1 MRWRDRLVLAVW
13 LGLTVGGCA
22 EPSGGRFLT
31 ASRGAWRR
39 AGPILRFTADNL
51 YNHINGEAD
60 SVIPFG
66 FRSLASARYRHGPQT
81 ECTVDIYDM
90 GSASNAFA
98 LFRSRADLEA
108 KPLNVASEAVGD
120 QTRAEFWRGPFYVDV
135 VAFEPAEGFSAVTLA
150 RDVAGSLPPT
160 KAWPAYLEL
169 LPTSGRVARSEQYL
183 PHDLFGRSFLN
194 RAVTARYKLGGRQA
208 MLFACRCDSPKEA
221 AEALNRFEA
230 VLRQKRPTRP
240 VTLGERGF
248 LADDPDLGRLVVF
261 RRACF
266 VAGITGYAKDAAT
279 EALLADLDRRLRG
292 H

>member
-1 MRWRDRLVLAVW
+1 
-13 LGLTVGGCA
+13 
-22 EPSGGRFLT
+22 
-31 ASRGAWRR
+31 
-39 AGPILRFTADNL
+39 
-51 YNHINGEAD
+51 
-60 SVIPFG
+60 
-66 FRSLASARYRHGPQT
+66 
-81 ECTVDIYDM
+81 M

-108 KPLNVASEAVGD
+108 EPLDVGSEAVGD
-120 QTRAEFWRGPFYVDV
+120 QTRAEFWQGPFYVDV

-150 RDVAGSLPPT
+150 RDLARSLPPT

-169 LPTSGRVARSEQYL
+169 LPTRGRVARSEQYL

-194 RAVTARYKLGGRQA
+194 RAVTARYKLGGRRA

-221 AEALNRFEA
+221 AEALDRFEA
-230 VLRQKRPTRP
+230 ALRQKRATRP
-240 VTLGERGF
+240 VALGQRGF
-248 LADDPDLGRLVVF
+248 LADDPVLGRLVVF

-266 VAGITGYAKDAAT
+266 VAGITGYAEDAAT